1 MVVRTDTPAT
11 RAALVA
17 EAAGILLNGGVV
29 VLPTDTVYGLAA
41 HPGHPE
47 AVARL
52 TAIKGRA
59 EGKPLALLA
68 SREEALA
75 ALGGMLSPAARRLA
89 ARFWPGALTLVVDCA
104 ERAEGVRI
112 PDHALARAVI
122 AACGG
127 LLRVTS
133 ANRAGAPPALT
144 AEAALRDVGADAD
157 LVIDGGPVSGGTAS
171 TVVRDAPG
179 GWRILR
185 EGAIPAAA
193 IEATVAERP
202 ATTMRGSSQPAG
214 GDGSLLLFVCSGNT
228 CRSPMAEALMRARLT
243 PACRWRVASAGTLA
257 GDGLPASLL
266 AQQTMAEQGL
276 SLAAHRSR
284 SVTPELIREAG
295 LVVVMGRHHLERIT
309 ACSPAARDK
318 VFLLGRFSP
327 REEGLDIDDP
337 AGGPLADYRKC
348 RDEINACLS
357 GLAAFLDV
365 LA

>member
-52 TAIKGRA
+52 AAIKGRS

-75 ALGGMLSPAARRLA
+75 ALGGTLSPAARRLA

>member
-1 MVVRTDTPAT
+1 MVVRTDTPTT

-17 EAAGILLNGGVV
+17 EAADILLNGGVV

-52 TAIKGRA
+52 STIKGRA
-59 EGKPLALLA
+59 EEKPLALLA
-68 SREEALA
+68 SREEALT
-75 ALGGMLSPAARRLA
+75 ALGGKLSPAARRLA
-89 ARFWPGALTLVVDCA
+89 ARFWPGALTLVVDCG
-104 ERAEGVRI
+104 ERTEGVRI
-112 PDHALARAVI
+112 PDHPLARAVI

-133 ANRAGAPPALT
+133 ANRAGETPALT

-157 LVIDGGPVSGGTAS
+157 LVIDGGPVSGGKAS

-193 IEATVAERP
+193 IKAAVAESAAMTPRGSRP
-202 ATTMRGSSQPAG
+202 A
-214 GDGSLLLFVCSGNT
+214 GDGGPLLLFVCSGNT
-228 CRSPMAEALMRARLT
+228 CRSPMAEALMRARLP
-243 PACRWRVASAGTLA
+243 PACRWRVGSAGTLA

-266 AQQTMAEQGL
+266 AQEALAEQGL

-295 LVVVMGRHHLERIT
+295 LIVVMGHHHFERII

-327 REEGLDIDDP
+327 RETGLEIDDP
-337 AGGPLADYRKC
+337 AGGPLADYRQC
-348 RDEINACLS
+348 RDEISACLP
-357 GLAAFLDV
+357 GLTAFLDV